1 MKTIGL
7 DLGSVTCGISISDA
21 LGWIAQALTTV
32 RFAEDDYDDAL
43 NKVIAVCKEHKV
55 TDIVLGLP
63 KHMNGD
69 IGIRGEICLEFGE
82 KLKAEGY
89 SVTMWDE
96 RLTTAAAQR
105 ILIGADVSRKKRKKV
120 IDQMAAVQILQ
131 SYLDA
136 KSLR

>member
-7 DLGSVTCGISISDA
+7 DLGSVTCGIAISDA

-32 RFAEDDYDDAL
+32 RFESDDYEDAL
-43 NKVIAVCKEHKV
+43 AKVIAVCKEQKV
-55 TDIVLGLP
+55 TDLVLGLP

-69 IGIRGEICLEFGE
+69 VGIRGQICLDFAE
-82 KLKAEGY
+82 KLKAEGFN
-89 SVTMWDE
+89 VTMWDE

-131 SYLDA
+131 SYLDS